1 MNEIMQEIL
10 RDCKNSKKGSQE
22 KEEEPDQVNL
32 LNQNQNGIDL

>member
-10 RDCKNSKKGSQE
+10 RDCKNSKKGSQDQQ
-22 KEEEPDQVNL
+22 EETDQVNL